1 MDTVLKDTTA
11 NSFIEAMELAYNFSS
26 VEHPAERLSIR
37 LGDNLIYGK
46 DGSGAIINNLSPN
59 LVALLSA
66 VVVDEKPPLELAL
79 EDEVLNQPVSIQID
93 GFTVLSYCDG
103 VYKEKLFLEQVYED
117 EKLKEAFIAVKDKAS
132 LSVSSLSI
140 NALVDGEV
148 VNPSD
153 VLIYEERAGVTV
165 SPVISEVEEVA
176 PQEIVVNNTYLVAST
191 LEQTCWEIEVTPE
204 TLRILEEDLK
214 QSRNVFVVPDTQSGV
229 QAGATLEVEVQPLS
243 KIQQQLPTQKAIL
256 DDALQLDS
264 NNIVDTDEFKHD
276 EQPVVSEVSEHEV
289 ASQLETSVVSVSL
302 ADNISINSGASR
314 MFVATAENNLITAIA
329 ETGDAD
335 NNDAVDAAS
344 INLLQAKDVNLQVD
358 ASLRDQQAHK
368 LMTTIVAIGMA
379 SGKNEIK
386 TKGGEYVVQLGSDGS
401 ALLRSAAG
409 VIYDGLPNIKQASI
423 NLMSDLDINCLSK
436 SVENTA
442 AYMREAEKEK
452 EKQLEI

>member
-11 NSFIEAMELAYNFSS
+11 DSFIEAFELAYNMNG
-26 VEHPAERLSIR
+26 VKHPAERLSIN

-46 DGSGAIINNLSPN
+46 DSSGAIVNKLDPSA
-59 LVALLSA
+59 VALLSA
-66 VVVDEKPPLELAL
+66 VAVDEKPPLELAL
-79 EDEVLNQPVSIQID
+79 EDQILNQSVDIQID
-93 GFTVLSYCDG
+93 RFTVLSYCDG
-103 VYKEKLFLEQVYED
+103 VYEEKLLLEQIHED
-117 EKLKEAFIAVKDKAS
+117 EKLKEAFVAVKDKAIAVVL
-132 LSVSSLSI
+132 LST
-140 NALVDGEV
+140 NAQVGVEEA
-148 VNPSD
+148 NPSD
-153 VLIYEERAGVTV
+153 VLDFEERLGITV
-165 SPVISEVEEVA
+165 SPTVDEVKEVA
-176 PQEIVVNNTYLVAST
+176 PQEVIIDDVYKSAFVG
-191 LEQTCWEIEVTPE
+191 EQACWEIEATPK
-204 TLRILEEDLK
+204 TLQILEEELLK
-214 QSRNVFVVPDTQSGV
+214 QSRSVSVVPSTQP
-229 QAGATLEVEVQPLS
+229 EVESKVKFEIDAQPIPKL
-243 KIQQQLPTQKAIL
+243 QQQPPTQNSFL
-256 DDALQLDS
+256 SD
-264 NNIVDTDEFKHD
+264 D
-276 EQPVVSEVSEHEV
+276 EQALVSEIVSDHEE
-289 ASQLETSVVSVSL
+289 APQTETSVVAVSL
-302 ADNISINSGASR
+302 ADNMSINSGASR

-379 SGKNEIK
+379 SGKNEIR

-423 NLMSDLDINCLSK
+423 NLMSNFDINSLSK